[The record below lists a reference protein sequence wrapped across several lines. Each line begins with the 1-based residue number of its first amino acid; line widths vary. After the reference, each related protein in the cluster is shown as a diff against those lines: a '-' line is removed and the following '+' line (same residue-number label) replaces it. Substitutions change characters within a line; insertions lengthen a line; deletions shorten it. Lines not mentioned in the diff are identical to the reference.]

1 MTNKEAKIT
10 NKYKHR
16 HTDKQII
23 KQITEKVVKITQHSF
38 VIIRRGKNCKGR
50 KKEDVK
56 KR

>member
-38 VIIRRGKNCKGR
+38 VIIRRGKNCEGR